1 MMKFYIEI
9 FGCKVN
15 SYEGNYLK
23 EIFIRNNYEYIDD
36 YKCADIVIV
45 NTCTVTNTAD
55 NKCRKYIRRVRRD
68 NPKVILIV
76 TGCAVQNNIEAYKNL
91 DIDILVGNNY
101 KTKIP
106 SLLEEYLTKNEKI
119 VLYNSSRDLTFENME
134 INDFD
139 HTRAFIKIE
148 DGCDN
153 FCTYC
158 IIPFTRGKCR
168 SKDFDEIIKEA
179 KNLVKNNHLEIVL
192 TGIHTGSY
200 NYNNHTLVDVI
211 NELSKID
218 GLKRIRLSSVEIT
231 ELDDKFLEMLKNNPK
246 FCNHLHI
253 PLQAGSDNTLK
264 RMMRKYDLK
273 YFEEKIKA
281 IREIRPDI
289 SISTDVIVGFPLES
303 DEDFLS
309 TYEFC
314 QKIKFSKIHV
324 FPYSRRDGTVA
335 SRLKEVD
342 EKTKTERVHKL
353 LRLSEFL
360 ENEYESKFKGQV
372 VDVLVEEVNDNVSIG
387 HTSNYLK
394 VEINEKLIKN
404 KIYQV
409 IYK

>member
-1 MMKFYIEI
+1 MKFYIET

-15 SYEGNYLK
+15 SYESNYLK
-23 EIFIRNNYEYIDD
+23 ELFVKNNYD
-36 YKCADIVIV
+36 YTNDYHMADIVIV

-55 NKCRKYIRRVRRD
+55 NKCRKYIRRIRRD
-68 NPKVILIV
+68 NPSSILIV
-76 TGCAVQNNIEAYKNL
+76 TGCAVQNNIEAYQKLN
-91 DIDILVGNNY
+91 IDILVGNNY
-101 KTKIP
+101 KTKIL
-106 SLLEEYLTKNEKI
+106 SLLEEYLKNKKPLTMHTKN
-119 VLYNSSRDLTFENME
+119 RDLAFENME

-168 SKDFDEIIKEA
+168 SKDFDEIITEV
-179 KNLVKNNHLEIVL
+179 KNLVNNNHLEIVL

-200 NYNNHTLVDVI
+200 NYEGHTLVDVI
-211 NELSKID
+211 NEISKID
-218 GLKRIRLSSVEIT
+218 GLKRIRLSSVEVT
-231 ELDDKFLEMLKNNPK
+231 ELDDKFMEMLKNNPK

-342 EKTKTERVHKL
+342 EKAKTERVHKL

-372 VDVLVEEVNDNVSIG
+372 VDVLVEEINDNVSIG

-394 VEINEKLIKN
+394 VEINAKLEKN
-404 KIYQV
+404 KIYE
-409 IYK
+409 ILYK